1 LLGALNR
8 EYTGTMRRLT
18 KLTIG
23 LVAVLG
29 LAFTAVSVASGAQG
43 GGQAAG
49 QAAGKAISIK
59 DFKYS
64 PADLAVKVGEKV
76 TVTNSDAAP
85 HTVTARDGSF
95 NVDVPPNGTATLTV
109 SKAGS
114 HPYYCTYHPDQHN
127 PAKIDAS

>member
-1 LLGALNR
+1 LPGALKR
-8 EYTGTMRRLT
+8 EYTPTMRTLT

-29 LAFTAVSVASGAQG
+29 LAFTAVGAVSDA
-43 GGQAAG
+43 QAGA
-49 QAAGKAISIK
+49 QAAGKTISIK
-59 DFKYS
+59 DFQYN
-64 PADLAVKVGEKV
+64 PADLAVKVGEKITLTNGD
-76 TVTNSDAAP
+76 TVP

-95 NVDVPPNGTATLTV
+95 NVDVPANGSATLTV
-109 SKAGS
+109 PAAGS